1 MKKYYVSYYRDF
13 ANAYRLRWADCP
25 AMEADL
31 PEGAERITRKRA
43 LELARAEAQRSKE
56 DFASSGYADDTI
68 APAGCEHISLYN
80 SQHYKL
86 VGRIWER
93 A

>member
-1 MKKYYVSYYRDF
+1 MKKYYVHYYRDF
-13 ANAYRLRWADCP
+13 SNCYNLYWADSP

-43 LELARAEAQRSKE
+43 LELARCESDRRKYE
-56 DFASSGYADDTI
+56 PMSSGYADDSI
-68 APAGCEHISLYN
+68 LPAGCDDADLANTRDYI
-80 SQHYKL
+80 L

>member
-1 MKKYYVSYYRDF
+1 MKKYYVHYYRDF
-13 ANAYRLRWADCP
+13 ANCYKLYWADSP

-43 LELARAEAQRSKE
+43 LELARCESDRRKYE
-56 DFASSGYADDTI
+56 PMSSGYADDSI
-68 APAGCEHISLYN
+68 LPAGCDDADLANTRDYI
-80 SQHYKL
+80 L